1 MDPSGAGYTVICTGD
16 MKIFKSQLNL
26 RAGADWGTF
35 DFLGYL

>member
-1 MDPSGAGYTVICTGD
+1 

-35 DFLGYL
+35 DFLGYLWLFLNKSNPKPSSN